1 MLTTPSWLD
10 RLPLAA
16 GKRTVIVDNDVLSSY
31 LFLRPPPTDDVRYLF
46 ESGSVRVQCGRQV
59 IDEALNHPGLNPNS
73 RRTAWESLG
82 KLQANGRLFLSGAT
96 QMTPAMSAVYA
107 ELARLLAATNL
118 SQTDARVLADAIVK
132 RIPLLTLER
141 RSKEGL
147 AKALANAAVQRHLTQ
162 HGLPTASAAILV

>member
-1 MLTTPSWLD
+1 MLTSPPWLD

-16 GKRTVIVDNDVLSSY
+16 GKRTVCVDNDVISSY
-31 LFLRPPPTDDVRYLF
+31 LFLRPPPTDEIRYLF
-46 ESGSVRVQCGRQV
+46 ESGNVRIQCGRQV
-59 IDEALNHPGLNPNS
+59 IDEALNHPGLPAAS

-82 KLQANGRLFLSGAT
+82 KLQANGRLYLSGAT
-96 QMTPAMSAVYA
+96 QMTPAMSAVYT

-147 AKALANAAVQRHLTQ
+147 AKALANGAVQRYLTANT
-162 HGLPTASAAILV
+162 LPSVSDLILV